1 MHRWISSALPRAV
14 KLLALV
20 PGRSLIS
27 WDILLSNMHVAELE
41 ASSVVAESS
50 GEEATADKSEEVGT
64 LVVNCLSSFH
74 VTK

>member
-1 MHRWISSALPRAV
+1 
-14 KLLALV
+14 
-20 PGRSLIS
+20 
-27 WDILLSNMHVAELE
+27 MHVAELE

-74 VTK
+74 VTT